1 MLTWTIAPSIFQ
13 NQDQSLGIVDE
24 KTLTEK
30 LGSEKASKILKAHWD
45 SWATL
50 ADFQKIAKAGFNT
63 VRIPIGYWAYSL
75 DSGETYTQGAAPYLD
90 NAIDWARQ
98 TGLKVMID
106 LHGAPLSQNGFD
118 NSGHKTDNPQ
128 WQQGDSV
135 AQTLAV
141 LDTISKKYAAP
152 QYQDVVSSMELL
164 NEPLGS
170 KLNFDGIKDFYRK
183 GYEQVRQVSNTPV
196 VMHDAF
202 VTPKTFNGF
211 LSTSDNGAYN
221 GICSHIQVNCVSP
234 TNLYQLLSTTTN
246 IRYSISILSSSNH
259 GNIDSLFAIM

>member
-1 MLTWTIAPSIFQ
+1 MLFRSLLAACAIAAVSAVPITSRSVSFAWGKDKVRGLNIGGWLVLEPWITPSIFQ

-141 LDTISKKYAAP
+141 LDTISKKIRCSTIP
-152 QYQDVVSSMELL
+152 RCGFF
-164 NEPLGS
+164 N
-170 KLNFDGIKDFYRK
+170 
-183 GYEQVRQVSNTPV
+183 PV
-196 VMHDAF
+196 A
-202 VTPKTFNGF
+202 
-211 LSTSDNGAYN
+211 
-221 GICSHIQVNCVSP
+221 
-234 TNLYQLLSTTTN
+234 
-246 IRYSISILSSSNH
+246 
-259 GNIDSLFAIM
+259 

>member
-1 MLTWTIAPSIFQ
+1 
-13 NQDQSLGIVDE
+13 VDE

-30 LGSEKASKILKAHWD
+30 LGSDRAYQILKSHWD

-75 DSGETYTQGAAPYLD
+75 DSGESYTQGAAPYLD

-118 NSGHKTDNPQ
+118 NSGQRTNNPQ

-141 LDTISKKYAAP
+141 LNTISTKYAAA
-152 QYQDVVSSMELL
+152 QYQDVVSSIQLL

-170 KLNFDGIKDFYRK
+170 KLNFDGIKDFYKK
-183 GYEQVRQVSNTPV
+183 GYEQVRQVSDKTAV
-196 VMHDAF
+196 VLHDTF
-202 VTPKTFNGF
+202 VAPSSFNGF
-211 LSTSDNGAYN
+211 LSQSDNGAHN
-221 GICSHIQVNCVSP
+221 GIHPPFQDIP
-234 TNLYQLLSTTTN
+234 KTDML
-246 IRYSISILSSSNH
+246 
-259 GNIDSLFAIM
+259 